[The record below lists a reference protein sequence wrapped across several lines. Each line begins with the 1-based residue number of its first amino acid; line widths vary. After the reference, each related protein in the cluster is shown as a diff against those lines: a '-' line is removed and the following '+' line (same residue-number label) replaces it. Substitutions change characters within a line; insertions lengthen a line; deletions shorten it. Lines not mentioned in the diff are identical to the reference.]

1 MPGMIF
7 PPVIMSKLEQRPLFR
22 HNKVVNALTMVGLT
36 GVCLSFSTPLCC
48 ALFPQRSSMAVSSL
62 EPELQETIRQRTFKQ
77 HSDDAD
83 PVTHVFYN
91 KGL

>member
-1 MPGMIF
+1 MAVPGMFF
-7 PPVIMSKLEQRPLFR
+7 PPVIMNKLEQRPLFR
-22 HNKVVNALTMVGLT
+22 NNKVVNALTMVGLT

-48 ALFPQRSSMAVSSL
+48 ALFPQRSSMAVSAL
-62 EPELQETIRQRTFKQ
+62 EPELQETIRQRTFKK
-77 HSDDAD
+77 D